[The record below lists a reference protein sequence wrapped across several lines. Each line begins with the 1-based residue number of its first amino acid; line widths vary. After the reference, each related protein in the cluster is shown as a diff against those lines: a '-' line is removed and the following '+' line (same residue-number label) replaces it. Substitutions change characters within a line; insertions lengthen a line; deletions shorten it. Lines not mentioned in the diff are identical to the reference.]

1 MPTIGRGRRGDQ
13 RVVLNV
19 VIPRNLTPRQQELLE
34 ELSSSITEHN
44 LEEADESLLSKV
56 RRAFR

>member
-1 MPTIGRGRRGDQ
+1 M
-13 RVVLNV
+13 LNV
-19 VIPRNLTPRQQELLE
+19 VVPRNLSERQRELLE
-34 ELSSSITEHN
+34 ELRDSITEHN